1 MIAYSPYRCCK
12 PWWSFWCRNFT
23 VCWWHGVPVD
33 WQVFSAWFLVGW
45 HSSQSAMTWVR
56 GVHENRCGFQQ
67 VSFSVIRT
75 QEPWK
80 KCTFENI
87 YFRCAELTSMTLS
100 VNTNVSVCVYVYMRM
115 KMSLNGFKLF
125 RIINSKWFQQSTF
138 SYLSS
143 LIGSPSHIL
152 IILRIHLF
160 SIKSMTILIWTF
172 A

>member
-1 MIAYSPYRCCK
+1 MESRLMA
-12 PWWSFWCRNFT
+12 
-23 VCWWHGVPVD
+23 G
-33 WQVFSAWFLVGW
+33 FLVLTSGW
-45 HSSQSAMTWVR
+45 LA
-56 GVHENRCGFQQ
+56 QQ
-67 VSFSVIRT
+67 PVSHDLGSGG
-75 QEPWK
+75 PWK
-80 KCTFENI
+80 SVWVS
-87 YFRCAELTSMTLS
+87 TSEFQCNPDAGAVKKMYLRKYILSSCGIDINDFS

-143 LIGSPSHIL
+143 LIGSPFHIL
-152 IILRIHLF
+152 IILRINLF